1 MKLQLTNPQIV
12 DFAEQAGSFTT
23 VAEAT
28 ETILALFASAGHD
41 PVTRKDVCA
50 VIEEMS
56 GWASKR
62 ALEAIDLNKGDAWKA
77 IGSALSALGRAPGR
91 GYYTQGNRVG
101 IKTVSEKLVQM
112 AEDGDINIA
121 SKAGVRF
128 AGNLSLGVDEDSIG
142 YYANDPGLRRIA
154 VAQTKCFGFYSQR
167 AGACRSCP
175 LASFCAEA
183 QMSKLGE
190 IASRLDAETEANLK
204 TALEPATEEVV
215 EEVEA
220 VVDGLETMVLPF
232 EGVCGHCQGVMPEG
246 SQGVYVDGRGLLHVA
261 CVSEVDNG

>member
-1 MKLQLTNPQIV
+1 MKLQLNNGQIV
-12 DFAEQAGSFTT
+12 DFAEQAGVFTT

-28 ETILALFASAGHD
+28 ETILGLFASAGHD

-50 VIEEMS
+50 VIEAMG
-56 GWASKR
+56 GWVHAGPG
-62 ALEAIDLNKGDAWKA
+62 AIDLNKGDAWKA
-77 IGSALSALGRAPGR
+77 IGSALSGLGRAPGR

-101 IKTVSEKLVQM
+101 IKTVSEKLVEM
-112 AEDGDINIA
+112 AEAGDVRIA

-128 AGNLSLGVDEDSIG
+128 AGNLSLSVDEDSIG

-154 VAQTKCFGFYSQR
+154 ADQTKCFGFYSQR

-190 IASRLDAETEANLK
+190 IASRLDAETESNLK
-204 TALEPATEEVV
+204 AALEPATEEVAV
-215 EEVEA
+215 EEA
-220 VVDGLETMVLPF
+220 VSETHLETMVLPF

-246 SQGVYVDGRGLLHVA
+246 SEGVYVDGKGLLHVA